1 MAQKL
6 TMTKEQIFASLAVC
20 NDTETLARV
29 ADVLNHRDIKPD
41 KKTEKETRLITQL
54 DAAHRLGISKTT
66 VWRLI
71 KEGALKVV
79 SVRGKQRVQLDSLLA
94 YVGVK

>member
-1 MAQKL
+1 MS
-6 TMTKEQIFASLAVC
+6 KEEIITAVAVTT
-20 NDTETLARV
+20 DKQVLSRI
-29 ADVLNHRDIKPD
+29 ADIINHREGKPD